1 MIRSTLI
8 LLLSLFGTGLALA
21 FPVPDASNAS
31 RSGVAFAMMQESEER
46 EPGPADLDEA
56 IEIAEKHFGGRAV
69 GSETVERDGQLV
81 HEIRLF
87 NEADGTARTVRI
99 DPDTGEIIPPR
110 RR

>member
-8 LLLSLFGTGLALA
+8 SLLLFGTGLALA
-21 FPVPDASNAS
+21 FPVPDASSA
-31 RSGVAFAMMQESEER
+31 GGPVAFATMQESDER

-56 IEIAEKHFGGRAV
+56 IEIAEKRFGGRAV

-87 NEADGTARTVRI
+87 NEEDGTARTVRI
-99 DPDTGEIIPPR
+99 DPETGEIIPPR